1 MKGQGF
7 TLECKSSNITVN
19 FVNTAANSSIASNWT
34 IFDVKF
40 QLEHPDATKPYSR
53 INFNTTFPWN
63 SPEIETGVC
72 PTTFQTSGC
81 ELRPASVNYTMVYT
95 NAYARSPS
103 EKNLHNSSST
113 STGQAQAQL
122 TESTLGY
129 SCANL
134 TDNIIYQASTGG
146 DSCGIYIETTGYKQ
160 IKSVD
165 IIGNLDV
172 QES

>member
-1 MKGQGF
+1 
-7 TLECKSSNITVN
+7 
-19 FVNTAANSSIASNWT
+19 
-34 IFDVKF
+34 
-40 QLEHPDATKPYSR
+40 
-53 INFNTTFPWN
+53 
-63 SPEIETGVC
+63 
-72 PTTFQTSGC
+72 
-81 ELRPASVNYTMVYT
+81 MVYT